1 MMAYF
6 PHYIT
11 FTLCAIIVALAFGN
25 IFRAATTTRHDA
37 FRCIV
42 FIVCF
47 FQIATI
53 ITFGVVQWE
62 WIANDH
68 GLVVGSWSA
77 IGWLAYDYLNKLFHL
92 SGALL
97 LRHWIICR
105 SCKK

>member
-1 MMAYF
+1 MAYI

-11 FTLCAIIVALAFGN
+11 FTLCAIIVVLALSNVF
-25 IFRAATTTRHDA
+25 AASDLRKDLLQML
-37 FRCIV
+37 I

-53 ITFGVVQWE
+53 ITFAVVQWD
-62 WIANDH
+62 WVANDH
-68 GLVVGSWSA
+68 GLIVGSWSA
-77 IGWLAYDYLNKLFHL
+77 IGWIAYDYLNKLFHL